1 MPEKISTE
9 FIDNFLV
16 VWNPKKGSEL
26 YKLGFYGKPIGIP
39 KPKVSEFDV
48 PLILDLME
56 GLYLIEK
63 GIISVF
69 EGAKRKN
76 VNSVKLRRRAR
87 KLYEEFDVKYA
98 VYQDLRDQ
106 KLIVTPGIKYGSDFA
121 VYKQGPGV
129 DHAPYM
135 VSVKKSKDEITAID
149 IVKAGRLATT
159 VRKRFIIAI
168 PDFNSE
174 EIRYIIFKWFKA

>member
-76 VNSVKLRRRAR
+76 VNSVKLRRSAR

-98 VYQDLRDQ
+98 VYRDLRDQ

-168 PDFNSE
+168 PDFKAE